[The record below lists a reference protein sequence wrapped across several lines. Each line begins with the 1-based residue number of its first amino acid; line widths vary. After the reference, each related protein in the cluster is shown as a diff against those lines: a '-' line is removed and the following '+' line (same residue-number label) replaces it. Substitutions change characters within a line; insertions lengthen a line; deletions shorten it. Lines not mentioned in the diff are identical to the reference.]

1 MGLTPVA
8 NDQLATIVTTLEVR
22 RRPPLR
28 PMPPSPLRLVAW
40 RPADPARYRQ
50 LFRRVGAPWLWFSRL
65 TMDDAALT
73 AIIHDPAVSVYAVAD
88 PRGIEVGMLELDHR
102 RAGECELSYVGLV
115 PELAGKGHGRWL
127 MAEALTRA
135 WTPGVTR
142 AWVHTCTLDHPA
154 ALGFYRREGFV
165 PIGRTIETFP
175 DPRLLGLLPPETA
188 PQIPMLAPSLS
199 ATAAT

>member
-8 NDQLATIVTTLEVR
+8 DDQLATIVTTLEMR

-127 MAEALTRA
+127 MAEAMARA
-135 WTPGVTR
+135 WAPGVTR
-142 AWVHTCTLDHPA
+142 VWVHTCTLDHPS
-154 ALGFYRREGFV
+154 ALNFYRAQGFV
-165 PIGRTIETFP
+165 AVRRTIETFP
-175 DPRLLGLLPPETA
+175 DPRALGLLPIDA
-188 PQIPMLAPSLS
+188 GAHIPYLA
-199 ATAAT
+199 